1 MAVWPRNYSLFSN
14 LMKPFLNLTG
24 ALALLA
30 VPTLAQQVP
39 APSLTASALAV
50 GSIAPAFKGLDAAG
64 RPVELRQLLK
74 KGPVVLYFY
83 RGQWCPYCN
92 KELSQLQDSL
102 QVLTAKGAQVVVIT
116 PETPANID
124 QTVAK
129 TKASFPIVH
138 DQNLT
143 IMKAY
148 KTAFV
153 VDDATAKKYLGF
165 GVDLKKANGL
175 DQNILPVP
183 ATYVIG
189 QDGKIKFAYFNT
201 DYRHRT
207 SVQQVA
213 QAL

>member
-1 MAVWPRNYSLFSN
+1 MNTFSK
-14 LMKPFLNLTG
+14 LAG
-24 ALALLA
+24 ALVLLA
-30 VPTLAQQVP
+30 APVLAQTAPVP
-39 APSLTASALAV
+39 PLTASALAV
-50 GSIAPAFKGLDAAG
+50 GTAAPAFKGQDAAR

-102 QVLTAKGAQVVVIT
+102 QVLTAKGAQVVVVT
-116 PETPANID
+116 PETPANIT

-138 DQNLT
+138 DRDLT

-148 KTAFV
+148 KTAFA
-153 VDDATAKKYLGF
+153 VDDATAKKYLSYGI
-165 GVDLKKANGL
+165 DLKQANGL

-189 QDGKIKFAYFNT
+189 RDGKIKFAYFDA
-201 DYRHRT
+201 DYRHRA
-207 SVQQVA
+207 SVRQVA

>member
-1 MAVWPRNYSLFSN
+1 MNTFSN
-14 LMKPFLNLTG
+14 LAG
-24 ALALLA
+24 ALLLA
-30 VPTLAQQVP
+30 APALAQTAP
-39 APSLTASALAV
+39 APPLTASALAV
-50 GSIAPAFKGLDAAG
+50 GTTAPAFKGQDAAG
-64 RPVELRQLLK
+64 HSVELRQLLK

-102 QVLTAKGAQVVVIT
+102 QVLTAKGAQVVVVT
-116 PETPANID
+116 PETPANIG

-138 DQNLT
+138 DQDLT

-165 GVDLKKANGL
+165 GVDLKKSNGL

-189 QDGKIKFAYFNT
+189 PDGKIKFAYFDT
-201 DYRHRT
+201 DYRHRA
-207 SVQQVA
+207 SVRQVA

>member
-1 MAVWPRNYSLFSN
+1 MSL
-14 LMKPFLNLTG
+14 LTRFTA

-30 VPTLAQQVP
+30 SPALAQSSPTP
-39 APSLTASALAV
+39 ALTASALAV
-50 GSIAPAFKGLDAAG
+50 GSVAPAFKGQDAAG

-102 QVLTAKGAQVVVIT
+102 QVLTAKGAQVVVVT
-116 PETPANID
+116 PETPANIG

-138 DQNLT
+138 DRDLT

-153 VDDATAKKYLGF
+153 VDDATATKYLGY
-165 GVDLKKANGL
+165 GIDLKKANGL

-189 QDGKIKFAYFNT
+189 RDGTIRFAYFNP
-201 DYRHRT
+201 DYRQRV
-207 SVQQVA
+207 SVRQVA
-213 QAL
+213 RAL

>member
-1 MAVWPRNYSLFSN
+1 MHSSLK
-14 LMKPFLNLTG
+14 LAG

-30 VPTLAQQVP
+30 APALAQP
-39 APSLTASALAV
+39 APTPPLAASALAV
-50 GSIAPAFKGLDAAG
+50 GTAAPAFKGQDATG

-116 PETPANID
+116 PETPANIS

-129 TKASFPIVH
+129 TKASFPIVY
-138 DQNLT
+138 DRDLT

-153 VDDATAKKYLGF
+153 VDDATAQKYLGY
-165 GVDLKKANGL
+165 GIDLKKANGL

-189 QDGKIKFAYFNT
+189 RDGNIKFAYFNP
-201 DYRHRT
+201 DYRRRA
-207 SVQQVA
+207 SVRQIA
-213 QAL
+213 RAL

>member
-1 MAVWPRNYSLFSN
+1 MKLFSN
-14 LMKPFLNLTG
+14 LASALMLLAAP
-24 ALALLA
+24 ALAQTTA
-30 VPTLAQQVP
+30 P

-50 GSIAPAFKGLDAAG
+50 GSTAPDFKGQDAAG

-83 RGQWCPYCN
+83 RGQWCPYCS

-102 QVLTAKGAQVVVIT
+102 QVLTAKGAQVVVVT
-116 PETPANID
+116 PETPANIG

-138 DQNLT
+138 DQDLV

-153 VDDATAKKYLGF
+153 VDDATAQKYLGF
-165 GVDLKKANGL
+165 GVDLKKANAL

-189 QDGKIKFAYFNT
+189 RDGKIKFVYFDA
-201 DYRHRT
+201 DYRHRA
-207 SVQQVA
+207 SVRQVA